1 MKTLSVLSENSQV
14 SQTAISQ
21 SALFWA
27 GLILFSAAPRILGS
41 FLLPNAFGDAYSYL
55 QEIEALRAKM
65 ADGVFSL
72 KDLHGFW
79 LPMYQ
84 FVCAVISLMFG
95 HSFYVS
101 KLVSAICGIGICL
114 IVYQISLILTAS
126 RQISLAAFALVASN
140 PLHILYSSTAM
151 TDIPHGFLLMAS
163 LYFALLSRWKTAA
176 IVAAAA
182 GFMRVESWALIA
194 LLPAF
199 QFVRSRKISWIVCG
213 IVAISPPLWI
223 YICWKATGNPTA
235 YFEAR
240 NRYVVEFIAA
250 NPDVA
255 TFSSSR
261 LALDGERFL
270 TSTNLAVLVGAFAA
284 LGLIL
289 KRLVGRNFVSACSNL
304 LPQIAVC
311 VVFFYNLGFLLLAYF
326 TNNQP
331 SIWTRYGLLF
341 FVLGMPVLAWA
352 FQEVS
357 RQWPLWKPVL
367 SVALIAVFA
376 WHTIPQVR
384 EIRGCLDE
392 ENIRQEIADYL
403 KSIHRSNPE
412 ARFFCEDGS
421 LRYLSGIPMKSFLDS
436 FTVPADSNDAS
447 KFPDYLREAKV
458 EYFICTRW
466 EYSTPIK
473 LFPELGKGKG
483 NDVFQL
489 VMQSSAKYSGLVVW
503 VYQLKTAS
511 VRDGDNQPSR
521 TE

>member
-1 MKTLSVLSENSQV
+1 M
-14 SQTAISQ
+14 
-21 SALFWA
+21 
-27 GLILFSAAPRILGS
+27 
-41 FLLPNAFGDAYSYL
+41 
-55 QEIEALRAKM
+55 
-65 ADGVFSL
+65 
-72 KDLHGFW
+72 
-79 LPMYQ
+79 
-84 FVCAVISLMFG
+84 
-95 HSFYVS
+95 
-101 KLVSAICGIGICL
+101 
-114 IVYQISLILTAS
+114 
-126 RQISLAAFALVASN
+126 
-140 PLHILYSSTAM
+140 
-151 TDIPHGFLLMAS
+151 
-163 LYFALLSRWKTAA
+163 
-176 IVAAAA
+176 
-182 GFMRVESWALIA
+182 
-194 LLPAF
+194 
-199 QFVRSRKISWIVCG
+199 
-213 IVAISPPLWI
+213 
-223 YICWKATGNPTA
+223 A

-261 LALDGERFL
+261 LSLDGERFL

-284 LGLIL
+284 VALIL
-289 KRLVGRNFVSACSNL
+289 KRLVGRNFVSACLNL

-352 FQEVS
+352 FQEIS
-357 RQWPLWKPVL
+357 RQRPLWKPVL
-367 SVALIAVFA
+367 SVAIIAVFA
-376 WHTIPQVR
+376 WHTIPQIR

-392 ENIRQEIADYL
+392 ENTRQEIADYL

-412 ARFFCEDGS
+412 VSFFCEDGS
-421 LRYLSGIPMKSFLDS
+421 LRYLSGIPMKSFKDS

-466 EYSTPIK
+466 EYSTPVK

-483 NDVFQL
+483 NGVFQL
-489 VMQSSAKYSGLVVW
+489 VMQSSAGHSGLEVW
-503 VYQLKTAS
+503 VYRLKTAS
-511 VRDGDNQPSR
+511 VRDGDSQPSR

>member
-1 MKTLSVLSENSQV
+1 
-14 SQTAISQ
+14 
-21 SALFWA
+21 
-27 GLILFSAAPRILGS
+27 
-41 FLLPNAFGDAYSYL
+41 
-55 QEIEALRAKM
+55 
-65 ADGVFSL
+65 
-72 KDLHGFW
+72 
-79 LPMYQ
+79 
-84 FVCAVISLMFG
+84 
-95 HSFYVS
+95 
-101 KLVSAICGIGICL
+101 
-114 IVYQISLILTAS
+114 
-126 RQISLAAFALVASN
+126 
-140 PLHILYSSTAM
+140 
-151 TDIPHGFLLMAS
+151 
-163 LYFALLSRWKTAA
+163 
-176 IVAAAA
+176 
-182 GFMRVESWALIA
+182 
-194 LLPAF
+194 
-199 QFVRSRKISWIVCG
+199 
-213 IVAISPPLWI
+213 
-223 YICWKATGNPTA
+223 
-235 YFEAR
+235 
-240 NRYVVEFIAA
+240 
-250 NPDVA
+250 
-255 TFSSSR
+255 
-261 LALDGERFL
+261 
-270 TSTNLAVLVGAFAA
+270 
-284 LGLIL
+284 
-289 KRLVGRNFVSACSNL
+289 
-304 LPQIAVC
+304 
-311 VVFFYNLGFLLLAYF
+311 
-326 TNNQP
+326 
-331 SIWTRYGLLF
+331 
-341 FVLGMPVLAWA
+341 
-352 FQEVS
+352 
-357 RQWPLWKPVL
+357 L